1 MSGEVRNY
9 PLARATPSKMH
20 LIQREDSHPVRAAWL
35 HAAPG
40 VLREWVAKP
49 VEITG
54 FEYWTLEDPGTPVVV
69 VDSVRPLA
77 P

>member
-1 MSGEVRNY
+1 
-9 PLARATPSKMH
+9 MH

-40 VLREWVAKP
+40 ALRGYVGKQ
-49 VEITG
+49 VEISG
-54 FEYWTLEDPGTPVVV
+54 FEYWTLEDSDTPVVG